1 MKITVSLVYAVIVLS
16 GIILIPNAFAE
27 NVPEWIKNNAGWWAD
42 GQIDDSSFLQGI
54 QFLIKEGIM
63 VIPSTETSERSET
76 QEIPEWIK
84 NNAGWWADDK
94 ISEGEFVNAITYLIK
109 VGIIITET
117 NENEK
122 QSIQNPMELL
132 DDLSFLKQ
140 IAVPDKQSDH
150 FINSHGFRGPEISEN
165 KPSDT
170 YRIFIVG
177 GSTTYGSG
185 VNDANTIPSLLQ
197 KKLDEKNYDQ
207 TIEVINAGFS
217 GGTSMVEIKLI
228 KEKILKFAPDLI
240 IVYDGFNDVK
250 RYYAENI
257 NPEDSKFSQ
266 TESSPT
272 NWKSNWIELCK
283 FGEAHNFKTI
293 VTLQPFLG
301 AGNKLLTD
309 NEHAM
314 MKGYDFST
322 ILANGYVDFTD
333 QLDEINQ
340 NCAAAYDLRYVFD
353 MYLGSLYWDYVHVSN
368 SGNEIVAKIFYEI
381 VNDNIKNNDSGKNN
395 INKFSTSAYN
405 IPQLLLDK
413 IRAERIELSNK
424 DYSDQNLIGKNFFA
438 DHIKD
443 TDFSNANLMGA
454 NFSFA
459 KLDNV
464 NFTNADLTGVDFSS
478 VIIVNSDFTGAD
490 LTDIYAATARMA
502 DNFFHNTNLS
512 GAFLSGA
519 EILCAVIQ
527 EYDSQ
532 RLLEMSS
539 KYECINNANFENAD
553 LSHTRLFNLDFSN
566 SKVENTK
573 FIMAS
578 VVKSIFPQE
587 ISADFSGSTLPATQF
602 RGDLSNVI
610 FSCHEFWC
618 TDFSAKIFGDNLV
631 SSTDLSYTDLS
642 KRDLSM
648 MVFSTI
654 SGISDFDNPDCGYQC
669 YQHREFFTSKLNFS
683 NLSKSIFIGNN
694 LVDVDF
700 IGADLTFSDLSDTNM
715 SHANLSD
722 ANLTG
727 ANLSDAN
734 LTGAN
739 LSGANLQGAILD
751 NTILTDAN
759 LKCVNH
765 QICESG

>member
-1 MKITVSLVYAVIVLS
+1 VVSLSAILFLPIVDAQS
-16 GIILIPNAFAE
+16 VPNW
-27 NVPEWIKNNAGWWAD
+27 VKNTAGWWAEE
-42 GQIDDSSFLQGI
+42 QIDDQTFVNGI
-54 QFLIKEGIM
+54 QFLIKED
-63 VIPSTETSERSET
+63 VIQVSNTISNNKNSES
-76 QEIPEWIK
+76 IPEWVK
-84 NNAGWWADDK
+84 NTAGWWATNQ
-94 ISEGEFVNAITYLIK
+94 ISEMEFLNAVEFLIK
-109 VGIIITET
+109 AGIIIIET

-122 QSIQNPMELL
+122 QLIENPIELL

-140 IAVPDKQSDH
+140 VVIPDKQSDH

-165 KPSDT
+165 KSSNT

-197 KKLDEKNYDQ
+197 KKIDEKNYDQ

-228 KEKILKFAPDLI
+228 KEKILKFTPDLI

-250 RYYAENI
+250 RYYGEHNDPEN
-257 NPEDSKFSQ
+257 SKFSQ
-266 TESSPT
+266 TQASPT

-283 FGEAHNFKTI
+283 FGEAHNFNTI
-293 VTLQPFLG
+293 ITLQPFLG
-301 AGNKLLTD
+301 VGNKLLTD
-309 NEHAM
+309 NEYAM

-322 ILANGYVDFTD
+322 ILANGYVDFAD

-353 MYLGSLYWDYVHVSN
+353 MYLGPMYWDYVHVGN
-368 SGNEIVAKIFYEI
+368 NGNEIIAKIFYEI
-381 VNDNIKNNDSGKNN
+381 VNDNIKNNDSGENN
-395 INKFSTSAYN
+395 INKFSSTAYN
-405 IPQLLLDK
+405 VPQLLMDK
-413 IRAERIELSNK
+413 IRDERIELNNK

-443 TDFSNANLMGA
+443 VDFSNANLVGA
-454 NFSFA
+454 DFSFA

-464 NFTNADLTGVDFSS
+464 NFTNADLTGADFSYA
-478 VIIVNSDFTGAD
+478 IIVNSDFTGSD
-490 LTDIYAATARMA
+490 LINIYAAAVKIK
-502 DNFFHNTNLS
+502 DSFFHNTNLS
-512 GAFLSGA
+512 GAFLGGA
-519 EILCAVIQ
+519 EILCAALQ

-553 LSHTRLFNLDFSN
+553 LSHTQLFNLDFSN
-566 SKVENTK
+566 SKVKNTK

-578 VVKSIFPQE
+578 AVKLIFPQE
-587 ISADFSGSTLPATQF
+587 ISADFSGATLPATQF
-602 RGDLSNVI
+602 RGELSNVI

-618 TDFSAKIFGDNLV
+618 TDFSNKVFGGNLA

-654 SGISDFDNPDCGYQC
+654 DGSEISRFDIPDCGYQC
-669 YQHREFFTSKLNFS
+669 YQSREFFTTKLNFS
-683 NLSKSIFIGNN
+683 NLSKSIFVGNN

-715 SHANLSD
+715 SHANLS
-722 ANLTG
+722 
-727 ANLSDAN
+727 
-734 LTGAN
+734 GAN
-739 LSGANLQGAILD
+739 LSGANLSGANLSRANLADANLKGAILD
-751 NTILTDAN
+751 NAVLSNAN
-759 LKCVNH
+759 LKCINH
-765 QICESG
+765 PICLNDY